1 MLCYSHST
9 STIYDDFAGDLE
21 VAVAFDDDAIMGL
34 RRPRTGD
41 GEEDAADVATAADF
55 MALPNR
61 GRCGC
66 AVAAAD
72 ALMSAADRPDAEVED
87 GTEAEGKNA
96 AMDDEEVP
104 LDLRRS
110 NKEDEEE
117 EEEEEVGRLGFEMS
131 SRSSLS
137 SPAGARVAGANGAT
151 LRRAMVTEGD
161 DEDDDDDAI
170 AEGAESEDEAE
181 EAVDGDCLTA
191 AREFVGMGKS
201 SSSPKGLNESAVV
214 SAEAAV
220 NSGLARFALA
230 PFALGSSSTSSA
242 MLST

>member
-21 VAVAFDDDAIMGL
+21 VEVAFDDNAIMGL

-87 GTEAEGKNA
+87 GAADE
-96 AMDDEEVP
+96 AMDDEAVS

-110 NKEDEEE
+110 NKEDDDEEE
-117 EEEEEVGRLGFEMS
+117 EADEVGRLGFEMS

-137 SPAGARVAGANGAT
+137 SAAGARVAGANGAT
-151 LRRAMVTEGD
+151 LRRAIVTGRTEGD
-161 DEDDDDDAI
+161 DEDDDDDEI
-170 AEGAESEDEAE
+170 AEDAESEDEAE

-191 AREFVGMGKS
+191 AREFVGMGIS
-201 SSSPKGLNESAVV
+201 ISSPKGLNESSEA

-220 NSGLARFALA
+220 DSGLARFALA
-230 PFALGSSSTSSA
+230 PFARGSSSTSSS